1 MCVYIDVYVN
11 IYIYIYIRTQYRTCM
26 HTSIYLQ
33 MATLHFS
40 QTTGQ
45 RASLLLRCRDFKE
58 TRMTFGLSGSFHFP
72 QSTALKLRTQKML
85 GASLQPCLLFHDMQK
100 LVVGTN
106 VTSIGAFNSVTKPR
120 FHFYASENGVPG
132 LVNIQKN
139 MENHHFLAG

>member
-11 IYIYIYIRTQYRTCM
+11 IYIYLYKNTISHLYAHINLSTDGHSSLFPNNWPARFSVATMSWLQRNEDDIRIVRIFPLPPKYGFEAA
-26 HTSIYLQ
+26 HT
-33 MATLHFS
+33 
-40 QTTGQ
+40 
-45 RASLLLRCRDFKE
+45 
-58 TRMTFGLSGSFHFP
+58 
-72 QSTALKLRTQKML
+72 KML

>member
-1 MCVYIDVYVN
+1 MYVN
-11 IYIYIYIRTQYRTCM
+11 IYIYIRTQYRTSM

-58 TRMTFGLSGSFHFP
+58 TRMTFGFSGSFHFP
-72 QSTALKLRTQKML
+72 KVRQTEATAHTKML

-100 LVVGTN
+100 LVVGN
-106 VTSIGAFNSVTKPR
+106 VTSIGAFNSVRLKMEYPTWYTYKKPWER
-120 FHFYASENGVPG
+120 SIIF
-132 LVNIQKN
+132 
-139 MENHHFLAG
+139 